1 MRSLL
6 RPTPAHWSRNERPQ
20 PDPRRRV
27 DAVGPLGRAWRLGD
41 AGDVVVELRRGCLQN
56 EASTKRLQNEATT
69 VPWYRKIPNLG
80 AAPTSLRR
88 AHAALRAANRACC
101 RMMNA
106 TVASGVVLP
115 QSGRRRAV
123 CFLYNA
129 TGCWLDALDV
139 EAYRARLQST
149 TSTSRFV
156 NLTETIQRS
165 EQNPF
170 CPEWDSVI
178 EKHCHKAH
186 GKANSIIR
194 LGAQDAAT
202 LGLTTNGGVLRV
214 SGCYRNVTGRVQ
226 LTVEGAM
233 LAFHLGELGIG
244 PQIHASWIDNPSC
257 SETGGFRLPMVAEP
271 YMPLSTLLSLTNGA
285 HSAVRGSSGMSLDQE
300 LVGHVRGI
308 AQLGGLF
315 LDLHEANALVRPST
329 HARLRLQS
337 GNKSA
342 EEFASLAWESRL
354 TDFDRLFFLTA
365 HGVDRDCLQLAMLSL
380 LSMRLAC
387 SGIAPRVA
395 FRDEIIRLAAMPSVQ
410 ADGCAAALGVRVP
423 NQTNPVPKAGVRPA
437 HVRPA
442 HYDHHAVAMFNR
454 HLLKIVP
461 SRCRSMSLL
470 QRRWQSGLQPL

>member
-56 EASTKRLQNEATT
+56 EASKKRLQNEATT
-69 VPWYRKIPNLG
+69 VPWYRKIQTRRG
-80 AAPTSLRR
+80 AYLPAG

-106 TVASGVVLP
+106 TVAGGVVP
-115 QSGRRRAV
+115 AV
-123 CFLYNA
+123 RKASCRLLLYNA

-271 YMPLSTLLSLTNGA
+271 YMPLSTLLSLTNGVQR
-285 HSAVRGSSGMSLDQE
+285 SARIERHEPGSG
-300 LVGHVRGI
+300 LVGRSR
-308 AQLGGLF
+308 
-315 LDLHEANALVRPST
+315 DRS
-329 HARLRLQS
+329 AR
-337 GNKSA
+337 
-342 EEFASLAWESRL
+342 W
-354 TDFDRLFFLTA
+354 
-365 HGVDRDCLQLAMLSL
+365 
-380 LSMRLAC
+380 
-387 SGIAPRVA
+387 
-395 FRDEIIRLAAMPSVQ
+395 
-410 ADGCAAALGVRVP
+410 
-423 NQTNPVPKAGVRPA
+423 
-437 HVRPA
+437 
-442 HYDHHAVAMFNR
+442 
-454 HLLKIVP
+454 
-461 SRCRSMSLL
+461 
-470 QRRWQSGLQPL
+470 PLP